1 MKYLLGVCILS
12 LVVAPLGAAEGATLQ
27 EARQR
32 WLRGN
37 YEEARSLY
45 ENLARDAKTRVAAT
59 IGLSRCLDS
68 KGEYDPALATIEA
81 ALKDLPKEADLH
93 ARRAELLYARGRWED
108 AEKAAAEA
116 LKRNKDHFLARWVRA
131 EVYRDR
137 GDLKKADTEC
147 RWFVRVY
154 TDRSNNDMDIKD
166 PDDLLLVGLAGT
178 ENARW
183 HNLAD
188 QFDFIINDVY
198 ADALKADKDFWPAHY
213 QAGMLL
219 LEKYNKPQALEA
231 FDKALAINP
240 SAAEVLV
247 GKGMLALQEL
257 EYEKAE
263 SFAEQALKVNV
274 NLPDALRLSAD
285 VRLAGG
291 NVNGALKDLNQAR
304 TIDPRDESTLGR
316 VGACFHVQHKQAE
329 EDALLKEVEAHDPK
343 PGLYWAELGERLDE
357 RRHFDDA
364 EACYQKAADLRPTVP
379 GPRTSLGML
388 YMRMG
393 RETEA
398 RALLQK
404 AFEADPFNV
413 RVLNMLRVLKHL
425 DNYATLKTEHFVIRY
440 DPANDKVLAQYMAE
454 YLEKVY
460 ADLSA
465 KFQYRPK
472 DAILIEVFNNHEK
485 FSGRVIALP
494 DLHTIGACTGR
505 MFAMVSPNGKDIRKP
520 FNWGR
525 VLRHELTHIF
535 NLAQSKFQVTHWFT
549 EGLAVI
555 NEDYPRPQQWNELLL
570 ERVPKGELMNLDD
583 IDLGFIR
590 PRSPQDWHMAY
601 CQSQM
606 YVEYLKSKYGAE
618 TVGDMLNAYRDGLD
632 TTAAL
637 AKVCK
642 VDKADFEKGYRTY
655 VDEVVKALKGKPVE
669 KPLTYA
675 ELQEAHEKEPGNLDL
690 TARLA
695 EQLLRRDKAKAF
707 KLADEVLGK
716 KPDHGLANYVKAK
729 LVLQSGDVDKAR
741 SLLEAGL
748 DRASPEPKVL
758 EALGKLYYDAGD
770 FAKAEAAF
778 ELGHKAAPQESQW
791 LLDLA
796 RVYAQTG
803 DKEKQIA
810 VLKELVPTDAD
821 DLDHRKRLARMLLD
835 AGRPAEAERYAREA
849 LEIDIR
855 DKEVQEALEKALT
868 EQHKDAEAEH
878 LRKLL
883 SSDK

>member
-1 MKYLLGVCILS
+1 MKHLLGVCILV
-12 LVVAPLGAAEGATLQ
+12 LAAPLAAAEGPTLK

-32 WLRGN
+32 WLHGN

-45 ENLARDAKTRVAAT
+45 EELARDAKTRAPAA
-59 IGLSRCLDS
+59 IGVSRCLES
-68 KGEYDPALATIEA
+68 KGEYDKALEGIEA
-81 ALKDLPKEADLH
+81 ALKDAPKDADLH
-93 ARRAELLYARGRWED
+93 ARHAELLYGRGRWED
-108 AEKAAAEA
+108 AEKAAEDA
-116 LKRNKDHFLARWVRA
+116 LKLNKEHFLARWVRA

-137 GDLKKADTEC
+137 GDLKKADAEC

-154 TDRSNNDMDIKD
+154 TDRSNNDQDIKD
-166 PDDLLLVGLAGT
+166 PDELLIVGLAGS

-198 ADALKADKDFWPAHY
+198 ADALKADKEFWPAHY

-219 LEKYNKPQALEA
+219 LEKYNRPQADKA
-231 FDKALAINP
+231 FDQALKINP

-247 GKGMLALQEL
+247 GKGALALQQL
-257 EYEKAE
+257 EYEDAE
-263 SFAEQALKVNV
+263 KFAEQALKVNV
-274 NLPDALRLSAD
+274 NLPDALQLRAD
-285 VRLAGG
+285 VHLAGG
-291 NVNGALKDLNQAR
+291 NVAGALKELEQAR
-304 TIDPRDESTLGR
+304 TINPRDESTLGR
-316 VGACFHVQHKQAE
+316 VAACLRLQHKQAE
-329 EDALLKEVEAHDPK
+329 EDALLKEAEAHDPK
-343 PGLYWAELGERLDE
+343 PGLFWAEMGERLDE

-364 EACYQKAADLRPTVP
+364 EGCYQKAIELRPLVP
-379 GPRTSLGML
+379 GPRASLGML

-393 RETEA
+393 KEA
-398 RALLQK
+398 DARTLLQK
-404 AFEADPFNV
+404 SFDADPFNV

-425 DNYATLKTEHFVIRY
+425 DSYQTLKTEHFVIRY
-440 DPANDKVLAQYMAE
+440 DPANDKALAQYMAE
-454 YLEKVY
+454 YLEKIY

-465 KFQYRPK
+465 KFQYKPK

-535 NLAQSKFQVTHWFT
+535 NLEQSKFQVTHWFT

-555 NEDYPRPQQWNELLL
+555 NEDYPRPQEWNELLL
-570 ERVPKGELMNLDD
+570 QRVPKGEVMNLDN

-606 YVEYLKSKYGAE
+606 YVEYLKKKYGPD
-618 TVGDMLNAYRDGLD
+618 TVGALLNAYRDGLD
-632 TTAAL
+632 TSAAL
-637 AKVCK
+637 QKVCN
-642 VDKADFEKGYRTY
+642 VDKAAFEKGYREY
-655 VDEVVKALKGKPVE
+655 VDEVVKSLKGKPAE
-669 KPLTYA
+669 KPLTYR
-675 ELQEAHEKEPGNLDL
+675 ELQEAHEKDPGNLDI

-695 EQLLRRDKAKAF
+695 EQLIRRDKAKAF

-729 LVLQSGDVDKAR
+729 LVLQLGDVEKAR

-748 DRASPEPKVL
+748 DRNSPEPKLL
-758 EALGKLYYDAGD
+758 EALGNLYYDGGD
-770 FAKAEAAF
+770 FAKAEEAF
-778 ELGHKAAPQESQW
+778 ELGHKAVPQESQW
-791 LLDLA
+791 LLALA

-803 DKEKQIA
+803 AKDKQIE

-821 DLDHRKRLARMLLD
+821 DLEHRKRLARMLLD
-835 AGRPAEAERYAREA
+835 AGRTAEAERYAREA

-855 DKEVQEALEKALT
+855 DAEMRETLDKALVA
-868 EQHKDAEAEH
+868 QHKDAEAEH

-883 SSDK
+883 EK